1 MGINNYSI
9 LGILYAAINR
19 NLKEGLCTVV
29 KVNWK
34 VMYIAFSNFSNNYR
48 IYVQSTYMCICLKKY
63 KKYIEVINLREV
75 GMISF
80 VLLIFPNDLSIIPL
94 VLMNITMLIILKI

>member
-1 MGINNYSI
+1 M
-9 LGILYAAINR
+9 
-19 NLKEGLCTVV
+19 
-29 KVNWK
+29 
-34 VMYIAFSNFSNNYR
+34 
-48 IYVQSTYMCICLKKY
+48 Y

-94 VLMNITMLIILKI
+94 VLMNITMLIILKILTHYVLLS